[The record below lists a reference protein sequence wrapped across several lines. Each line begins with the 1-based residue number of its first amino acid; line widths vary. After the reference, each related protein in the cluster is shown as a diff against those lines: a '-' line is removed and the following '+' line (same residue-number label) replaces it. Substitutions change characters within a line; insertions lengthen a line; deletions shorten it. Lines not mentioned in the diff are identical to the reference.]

1 MSEAESTNLAIREVY
16 AAYYG
21 EMGGE
26 GAAPEPPAR
35 KLKEDGDVI
44 QLQKRPKPQLTAAAR
59 YSISPTAIKSLSP
72 LLIFAGMVALIV
84 LYRFLT
90 H

>member
-1 MSEAESTNLAIREVY
+1 MQVESY

-44 QLQKRPKPQLTAAAR
+44 QLQKRPKPQLPPAAAR
-59 YSISPTAIKSLSP
+59 YLISPTAIKSLSA

-84 LYRFLT
+84 LYRLLT
-90 H
+90 Q